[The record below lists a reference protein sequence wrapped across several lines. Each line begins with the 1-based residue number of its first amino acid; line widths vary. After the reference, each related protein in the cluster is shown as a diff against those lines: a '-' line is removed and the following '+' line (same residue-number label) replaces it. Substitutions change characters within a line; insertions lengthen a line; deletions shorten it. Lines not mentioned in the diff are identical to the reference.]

1 MCCRSRSSSDSAGSA
16 RATERLGERSRFEP
30 MGIALPFVS
39 YGGTALLTLFIGIG
53 VLMSV
58 NRHRKLVQT

>member
-1 MCCRSRSSSDSAGSA
+1 V
-16 RATERLGERSRFEP
+16 P
-30 MGIALPFVS
+30 LPFIS

-58 NRHRKLVQT
+58 HSHAAWSRPSKFCTGSMNLKIIITS